1 MSEQELLKLN
11 VIQRACD
18 GLLTVKQAA
27 ERLRLSTRRI
37 KQLKKGFR
45 QQGAVS
51 LIHGHARRTSPK
63 ALNPDL
69 KRMILELK
77 NSPQL
82 VSCNFKHFHE
92 ILQNQFNIQVSYA
105 SVYRLLTDHNILS
118 PKKRR
123 KKKKLHPLRD
133 RKPVEGMMLQA
144 DATSFA
150 WLGGNEKLT
159 LHGFI
164 DDATGRIT
172 GLYMHKNE
180 CLLGYIEVLRQT
192 LIHYGIPQSLYPDR
206 YSVFF
211 VNAKKENQCSV
222 QEQLQGI
229 TRNLTQFGRIVDKL
243 GIDMFPALSPQAK
256 GRIERLWQTLQSRL
270 PVEFALAGVTDMEQA
285 NAFLQNYILRFNDQF
300 AVDAQDDTY
309 KAYVPVPHTCDL
321 DRLLSVRL
329 TRSLS
334 TGSTV
339 SIKGIQF
346 KIHQNR
352 FPAKTEV
359 TLLLSEKHG
368 IRALINGEFYP
379 IESISTIQQMRQSGL
394 PDVLLILLDAYFY
407 KNAKAA

>member
-1 MSEQELLKLN
+1 MSQQELLKLN
-11 VIQRACD
+11 VIQCACD
-18 GLLTVKQAA
+18 GLLTVKQSA
-27 ERLRLSTRRI
+27 ERLKLSTRRI

-45 QQGAVS
+45 EQGAVS

-69 KRMILELK
+69 KRRIVELK
-77 NSPQL
+77 NSANL
-82 VSCNFKHFHE
+82 ALCNFRHFHE

-105 SVYRLLTDHNILS
+105 SVYRLLTENHIVS

-150 WLGGNEKLT
+150 WFGGKEKWT
-159 LHGFI
+159 LHGFM

-180 CLLGYIEVLRQT
+180 CLLGYLEVLRQT

-211 VNAKKENQCSV
+211 VNAKKENECSV

-229 TRNLTQFGRIVDKL
+229 TRNLTQFGRIVEQL
-243 GIDMFPALSPQAK
+243 GIDMFPASCAQAK

-270 PVEFALAGVTDMEQA
+270 PIEFALAGVTDMEQA
-285 NAFLQNYILRFNDQF
+285 NAFLQNYILRFNEQF
-300 AVDAQDDTY
+300 CVEAQDDSY
-309 KAYVPVPHTCDL
+309 KAYVPVPLSCDL

-329 TRSLS
+329 TRCLS

-339 SIKGIQF
+339 SIKGIPF

-352 FPAKTEV
+352 FPAKTQV
-359 TLLLSEKHG
+359 TILLSEKHG
-368 IRALINGEFYP
+368 LRALINGEFYP
-379 IESISTIQQMRQSGL
+379 IESVSTIQEMRQSGL
-394 PDVLLILLDAYFY
+394 PNVLLILLDAYLY
-407 KNAKAA
+407 RNAKAA